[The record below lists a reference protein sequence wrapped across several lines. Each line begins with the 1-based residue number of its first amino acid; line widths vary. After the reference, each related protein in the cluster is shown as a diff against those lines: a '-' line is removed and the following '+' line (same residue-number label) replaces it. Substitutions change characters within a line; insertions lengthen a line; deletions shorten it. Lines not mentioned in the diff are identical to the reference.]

1 MKTRLS
7 VINKKAKFEYEF
19 IETLTAGIQLIGSEV
34 KTVKKSKFSINDAFC
49 FFKDNELFIKNM
61 VLTDKVNEFAPD
73 VKRDKKLLIKKK
85 EINNLKRDL
94 TNGLTIIVNKVFEN
108 EKGLIKVEISLA
120 RGKKLYDKRNT
131 IKERDLNRDK
141 KFVGL

>member
-1 MKTRLS
+1 MKTRLT

-73 VKRDKKLLIKKK
+73 IKRDKKLLIKKK

-108 EKGLIKVEISLA
+108 EKICDIPI
-120 RGKKLYDKRNT
+120 T
-131 IKERDLNRDK
+131 
-141 KFVGL
+141 

>member
-61 VLTDKVNEFAPD
+61 VLTEKVNEFAPD
-73 VKRDKKLLIKKK
+73 IKRDKKLLIKKK

-94 TNGLTIIVNKVFEN
+94 TNGLTIIVNKVYEN

>member
-34 KTVKKSKFSINDAFC
+34 KTVKKIKFSINDAFC

-61 VLTDKVNEFAPD
+61 VLTEKVNEFAPD

>member
-34 KTVKKSKFSINDAFC
+34 KTIKKSKFSINDAFC

-61 VLTDKVNEFAPD
+61 VLTEKVNEFAPD